1 MGVATP
7 GETAGAVGGGAVG
20 GGVVGGG
27 EVGGRTWPNN
37 LQRILCSGLIKECN
51 TELEDEKTE
60 LLQRLKRVSILS
72 PSFYIYYHLVYSG

>member
-20 GGVVGGG
+20 GGA
-27 EVGGRTWPNN
+27 VGGRTWPNN
-37 LQRILCSGLIKECN
+37 LQKKLCSGLIKDCN

-60 LLQRLKRVSILS
+60 LLQRLRQVSI
-72 PSFYIYYHLVYSG
+72 FIIT